1 MGILYLSVDKMKLTI
16 TFLSCL
22 VCMTCAQYGYP
33 QYGGYLAHQYF
44 QQDPYYQ
51 QGYAP
56 QQAVYYQPNLDYPAQ
71 EVGVQARIPARVQST
86 NPDGRFFGL
95 LSSINFVPTV
105 TSSIF
110 ATVTST
116 GTVGSVQSC
125 IDVGDFA
132 AGLTTAC
139 RRRRRADMELLDT
152 LNIQTSEIE
161 TIKTSAVPQLT
172 KREVE
177 PVIVSSFESQAN
189 DEVFGEKREGR
200 LFGASFVSTVFSTI
214 TSWSLTTTTAKA
226 TAKFA
231 KETSVLSCLPAGY
244 IVC

>member
-1 MGILYLSVDKMKLTI
+1 MGVDKMKLTI

-22 VCMTCAQYGYP
+22 VCMTCAQ
-33 QYGGYLAHQYF
+33 H
-44 QQDPYYQ
+44 
-51 QGYAP
+51 GYAP
-56 QQAVYYQPNLDYPAQ
+56 QQAFYYQPNLDYPAQ
-71 EVGVQARIPARVQST
+71 EAGVQARIPARVQFT

-139 RRRRRADMELLDT
+139 RRRRRADVELLDT

>member
-86 NPDGRFFGL
+86 NPDGRFFRSAQL
-95 LSSINFVPTV
+95 YQLCSDRDLF
-105 TSSIF
+105 
-110 ATVTST
+110 
-116 GTVGSVQSC
+116 
-125 IDVGDFA
+125 DFCDRNQY
-132 AGLTTAC
+132 GNC
-139 RRRRRADMELLDT
+139 RVRAKLHRCGRFCSWVNHRL
-152 LNIQTSEIE
+152 QTPS
-161 TIKTSAVPQLT
+161 
-172 KREVE
+172 
-177 PVIVSSFESQAN
+177 
-189 DEVFGEKREGR
+189 
-200 LFGASFVSTVFSTI
+200 
-214 TSWSLTTTTAKA
+214 
-226 TAKFA
+226 
-231 KETSVLSCLPAGY
+231 
-244 IVC
+244 

>member
-1 MGILYLSVDKMKLTI
+1 MG
-16 TFLSCL
+16 
-22 VCMTCAQYGYP
+22 
-33 QYGGYLAHQYF
+33 
-44 QQDPYYQ
+44 
-51 QGYAP
+51 
-56 QQAVYYQPNLDYPAQ
+56 
-71 EVGVQARIPARVQST
+71 
-86 NPDGRFFGL
+86 
-95 LSSINFVPTV
+95 
-105 TSSIF
+105 
-110 ATVTST
+110 
-116 GTVGSVQSC
+116 
-125 IDVGDFA
+125 
-132 AGLTTAC
+132 
-139 RRRRRADMELLDT
+139 DT

-244 IVC
+244 ILLNVSLSLLLYCPDQSVSVQIFNLN